1 MTRLREIRQE
11 IPLSKS
17 KSILTKKHW
26 HPKILSCQ
34 VNKKKIT
41 VFLEDKREISLPWE
55 TIFKQ
60 WFIREDIN
68 PEQLK
73 NYKIWG
79 GGYTVLFPEIDED
92 IPVRIFTEGINSEC
106 CC

>member
-11 IPLSKS
+11 IPLNDKRV
-17 KSILTKKHW
+17 LTKKHW

-34 VNKKKIT
+34 VSQEELT
-41 VFLEDKREISLPWE
+41 VKLDDERKISLPLNLL
-55 TIFKQ
+55 FSQ
-60 WFIREDIN
+60 WFLRSDIN

-79 GGYTVLFPEIDED
+79 GGKTIIFPEIDES
-92 IPVRIFTEGINSEC
+92 IPVRIFTEGINSDC